1 MPGSAPRELSRWPT
15 FDNELVPAAATSLN
29 LNVRGIGSSATLA
42 INEESNCLRAEGR
55 IVYRLGLGQSPFP
68 VPETVVES
76 LRANAHQKSYLA
88 VRGLPALREAVADY
102 HRRRRQHFEC
112 TANDVL
118 IGPGSKELMFLLQL
132 CYYGDLVIPTPSWVS
147 YAPQAHI
154 LGRHVRWLRTDA
166 ANHWRLTA
174 SELDALCRDDPDRP
188 RLVILNYPSNPSGI
202 TYLPDQLEELA
213 QVAERYGVV
222 LCSDEIYGELHHQGR
237 HVSIARYYPTG
248 TIISSGLSK
257 WCGAGGWR
265 LGTMTFPP
273 GQRRLLDAMASV
285 ASETFTSTSSP
296 IQYAAV
302 TAFLPHPSIERYLV
316 QARRIL
322 AALGL
327 ECARR
332 LREAGVRVHDPEGGF
347 YLFPDFEPHRETLR
361 ARGVETSSGLCQQLL
376 HEAGVA
382 ALPGSAF
389 GRPQDELGARLAYVD
404 FDGASALVA
413 AESVPL
419 DRPLPVQ
426 FLEDHCGP
434 VLRAIRLLKEWLSP

>member
-1 MPGSAPRELSRWPT
+1 MRSPSLYAES
-15 FDNELVPAAATSLN
+15 VPSVSTSLN
-29 LNVRGIGSSATLA
+29 LNVRGIGASATLA
-42 INEESNCLRAEGR
+42 INEESNLLRAAGR
-55 IVYRLGLGQSPFP
+55 TIYRLGLGQSPFP
-68 VPETVVES
+68 VPETVVEA
-76 LRANAHQKSYLA
+76 LRANAHQRNYLA
-88 VRGLPALREAVADY
+88 VRGLPDLRQAVADY

-112 TANDVL
+112 TADDVI

-166 ANHWRLTA
+166 ANQWHLTA
-174 SELDALCRDDPDRP
+174 RELDALCRDDPDRP
-188 RLVILNYPSNPSGI
+188 RLAILNYPSNPCGN
-202 TYLPDQLEELA
+202 TYHPDQLGELA
-213 QVAERYGVV
+213 EVAKKYAVIV
-222 LCSDEIYGELHHQGR
+222 CSDEIYAELHHQGR

-248 TIISSGLSK
+248 TIVSSGLSK

-273 GQRRLLDAMASV
+273 GQRQLLEAMASV

-296 IQYAAV
+296 IQHAAV
-302 TAFLPHPSIERYLV
+302 TAFMPHPSIERYLV

-327 ECARR
+327 ECAVR
-332 LREAGVRVHDPEGGF
+332 LRDAGVAVDDPEGAF
-347 YLFPDFEPHRETLR
+347 YLFPNFEPHRNTLS
-361 ARGVETSSGLCQQLL
+361 ARGITTSSQLCRRLL
-376 HEAGVA
+376 EEAGVA
-382 ALPGSAF
+382 MLPGSAF
-389 GRPQDELGARLAYVD
+389 GRSEEEMTARLAYVD

-419 DRPLPVQ
+419 DQTLSVR
-426 FLEDHCGP
+426 FLDDHCGP
-434 VLRAIRLLKEWLSP
+434 VLRALRLIKEWLAS

>member
-1 MPGSAPRELSRWPT
+1 MPVAV
-15 FDNELVPAAATSLN
+15 NSLN
-29 LNVRGIGSSATLA
+29 LNVRGIRPSATLA
-42 INEESNCLRAEGR
+42 INEESARLRAQGQT
-55 IVYRLGLGQSPFP
+55 VYRLGLGQSPFP
-68 VPETVVES
+68 VPDTVVEA
-76 LRANAHQKSYLA
+76 LRANAHRRAYLA

-112 TANDVL
+112 TAEDVL

-154 LGRHVRWLRTDA
+154 LGRHVRWVRTDA

-174 SELDALCRDDPDRP
+174 HELDSLCRDDPDRP
-188 RLVILNYPSNPSGI
+188 RLVILNYPSNPSGS
-202 TYLPDQLEELA
+202 TYDPAQLEELA
-213 QVAERYGVV
+213 QVAERYGVII
-222 LCSDEIYGELHHQGR
+222 CSDEIYAELHHQGR

-248 TIISSGLSK
+248 TIVSSGLSK

-273 GQRRLLDAMASV
+273 GQRRLLEAMASV

-296 IQYAAV
+296 IQYAAT
-302 TAFLPHPSIERYLV
+302 TAFLPHAAIERYLV
-316 QARRIL
+316 QVRRIL
-322 AALGL
+322 SALGL

-332 LREAGVRVHDPEGGF
+332 LQDAGVRAHDPEGGF
-347 YLFPDFEPHRETLR
+347 YLFPGFEPHREVLR
-361 ARGVETSSGLCQQLL
+361 SRGITTASGLCKRLL

-382 ALPGSAF
+382 MLPGSDF
-389 GRPQDELGARLAYVD
+389 GRPQEELRARLAYVD

-413 AESVPL
+413 AESVPP
-419 DRPLPVQ
+419 DRPLSLQ
-426 FLEDHCGP
+426 FLQDQCGP
-434 VLRAIRLLKEWLSP
+434 VLRAIGLVKEWLAP

>member
-1 MPGSAPRELSRWPT
+1 M
-15 FDNELVPAAATSLN
+15 PAASTSLN
-29 LNVRGIGSSATLA
+29 LNVRGIASSATLA
-42 INEESNCLRAEGR
+42 INEESNRLRAEGR
-55 IVYRLGLGQSPFP
+55 TIYRLGLGQSPFP
-68 VPETVVES
+68 VPETVVEA
-76 LRANAHQKSYLA
+76 LRANAHQRNYLA
-88 VRGLPALREAVADY
+88 VRGLPALRQAVADY

-112 TANDVL
+112 TADDVL

-154 LGRHVRWLRTDA
+154 LGRHVRWVRTDPD
-166 ANHWRLTA
+166 NRWRLTA
-174 SELDALCRDDPDRP
+174 HELDALCRDDPDRP
-188 RLVILNYPSNPSGI
+188 RLVILNYPSNPTGS
-202 TYLPDQLEELA
+202 TYLPDQLAELA
-213 QVAERYGVV
+213 QVAERYGVI

-265 LGTMTFPP
+265 LGTMTFPRS
-273 GQRRLLDAMASV
+273 QRRLLEAMASV

-302 TAFLPHPSIERYLV
+302 TAFWPHPSIERYLV

-322 AALGL
+322 AALGA

-332 LREAGVRVHDPEGGF
+332 LRESEVLPDQPEGAF
-347 YLFPDFEPHRETLR
+347 YLFPDFEPHRDTLR
-361 ARGVETSSGLCQQLL
+361 DRSIESSSELCRRLL
-376 HEAGVA
+376 QEAGVA
-382 ALPGSAF
+382 MLPGSDF
-389 GRPQDELGARLAYVD
+389 GRPKDEMRARLAYVD

-426 FLEDHCGP
+426 FLEDQCGP
-434 VLRAIRLLKEWLSP
+434 VLRAIRLIKDWLAP